1 MPSTLVNFLL
11 FLPLFLLVN
20 MVAAVP
26 GRRDLKEAARV
37 GFRHFVVG
45 TVVLLIVGTALF
57 LLMAW
62 FTRRTPL
69 W

>member
-1 MPSTLVNFLL
+1 MPSPLVNFLL

-20 MVAAVP
+20 FVAAVP
-26 GRRDLKEAARV
+26 GRKDLKEAMRV

-45 TVVLLIVGTALF
+45 TIVLIVAGTLLF
-57 LLMAW
+57 LLMDW
-62 FTRRTPL
+62 FTRRTPT